1 MSDNTTPATAKVK
14 KTATIPAADVD
25 FGKVAK
31 DVSDKWTAT
40 PSIVLNW
47 ITATDFATNV
57 TDYSTVLTARK
68 QVGGT
73 RPQKTVALKAIETQM
88 DDALAYVKGYILDKY
103 KKDAAPSYYPA
114 FGLVFRNKTYA
125 LPKDQNGRSE
135 ALNAM
140 ITAIDANGFGA
151 KEFGTTFWT
160 TIKTDY
166 EALLTQAKGTD
177 TTVTEK
183 VGDKN
188 ALKTSIKKVLNAL
201 IGQIKSNYPD
211 TYKTELRTWGFH
223 KEKY

>member
-1 MSDNTTPATAKVK
+1 MSENTTPATAKVK

-40 PSIVLNW
+40 PSISLNW

-57 TDYSTVLTARK
+57 TDYNTVLIDRK
-68 QVGGT
+68 QAGRA

-88 DDALAYVKGYILDKY
+88 DDALAYVKGYILEKY
-103 KKDAAPSYYPA
+103 KKGAAASYYPA
-114 FGLVFRNKTYA
+114 FGLVVINKA
-125 LPKDQNGRSE
+125 FVLPKDQNGRSE

-166 EALLTQAKGTD
+166 DNLLSQAKGTD

-183 VGDKN
+183 VGDKKL
-188 ALKTSIKKVLNAL
+188 LKTSIKKVLNAL

-211 TYKTELRTWGFH
+211 TYTTELRVWGFH

>member
-1 MSDNTTPATAKVK
+1 MSENTTPTTAKVK
-14 KTATIPAADVD
+14 KTATIPTADVD
-25 FGKVAK
+25 FGNVSK

-57 TDYSTVLTARK
+57 SNYNRVLIDRK
-68 QVGGT
+68 QAGRA
-73 RPQKTVALKAIETQM
+73 RPQKTKALELIEAQM
-88 DDALAYVKGYILDKY
+88 NDSVAYVKSYILDKY
-103 KKDAAPSYYPA
+103 KKDVAPSYYPA

-125 LPKDQNGRSE
+125 LPKDQNGRLE

-160 TIKTDY
+160 TLKTDY
-166 EALLTQAKGTD
+166 EVLLTQAKATD